1 MKLFQKKTKPVVEQ
15 PVKMEFKPIARA
27 IGPLK
32 KLSEMNGEELA
43 ITLCNLSEPAASLF
57 GDPDVTEVLKKVD
70 TLRKDCPNK
79 MQFLAK
85 AVGIF
90 APVILGDKHREDVF
104 AILAVVRGVDVKVI
118 REQNGLQ
125 TVREIV
131 QLLFKDFD
139 AMTFFR
145 PAAERTAVEGEGN
158 AVPVRT
164 ASDGEGAGGSAE
176 G

>member
-1 MKLFQKKTKPVVEQ
+1 MKK
-15 PVKMEFKPIARA
+15 I
-27 IGPLK
+27 
-32 KLSEMNGEELA
+32 SEMNGEELA

-57 GDPDVTEVLKKVD
+57 GDPEVANMINAVGEIKETNPL
-70 TLRKDCPNK
+70 NY
-79 MQFLAK
+79 LAK
-85 AVGIF
+85 TVGIF

-104 AILAVVRGVDVKVI
+104 AILAVVRGVNVKVI

-145 PAAERTAVEGEGN
+145 PAADRTAVEGEGN

-164 ASDGEGAGGSAE
+164 ATDGEGAGGSAE